1 MTFDFIMVRCTNPRR
16 FIFHGEE
23 FDVPN
28 HRGRLHLL
36 CGLSWGEIL
45 MSHNLNERNHVDD
58 WCCMCGQSG
67 ETMDH
72 LLLHCGFACVM
83 WSYVF
88 RLYGVHLVMS
98 HRVVDLLNG
107 WHNWFGK

>member
-1 MTFDFIMVRCTNPRR
+1 M
-16 FIFHGEE
+16 
-23 FDVPN
+23 
-28 HRGRLHLL
+28 RGI
-36 CGLSWGEIL
+36 IL
-45 MSHNLNERNHVDD
+45 DD

-107 WHNWFGK
+107 LHNWFGK

>member
-45 MSHNLNERNHVDD
+45 MSHNLNERNH
-58 WCCMCGQSG
+58 
-67 ETMDH
+67 
-72 LLLHCGFACVM
+72 
-83 WSYVF
+83 
-88 RLYGVHLVMS
+88 
-98 HRVVDLLNG
+98 
-107 WHNWFGK
+107 FG